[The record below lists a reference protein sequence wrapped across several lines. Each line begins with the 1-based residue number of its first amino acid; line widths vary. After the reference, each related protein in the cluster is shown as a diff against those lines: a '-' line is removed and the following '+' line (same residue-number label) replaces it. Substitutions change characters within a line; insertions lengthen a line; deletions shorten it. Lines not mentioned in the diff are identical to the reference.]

1 MIIDFSNINGGGGG
15 GYVLPVATSE
25 VLGGVKVGSGLTITS
40 AGTLSSDIDT
50 SNFVQESEMSGY
62 VQTSAMS
69 GYVQTTQLATTAQ
82 TGLVKIGSGI
92 TVDSAGTISV
102 EGGGGSGIEV
112 VSQLPASGTDGQ
124 VVVLETQIPEHT
136 IKFSH
141 TEPNTYD
148 SISATAI
155 GITKVTYMIRLE
167 WFGEYVNV
175 YENTDNSLTLKDGN
189 DTLITDIPAGSAYTY
204 NFSQNNQYAT
214 FTVTS
219 TGFSVVCNENIAME
233 YIHTEEYVPASK
245 KDIAYIWDT
254 TSKTCDIYQKFGEE
268 GNPHKNN
275 TIVTYFGELPQNE
288 VIFEQYHPYWGST
301 WYWAF
306 DGEMIRAYSDTGMT
320 NEEYWFVKPTFNS
333 VKAGA
338 KNITFTDGLL
348 VYNDYELN
356 WTLKIHGNWADAGN
370 GHWKPLDYEVI
381 KTNALQLV
389 DKTCSTRLYMPGV
402 SDIYVEGGNGEMISM
417 CLPNGFG
424 TAGQMLMSQGNERP
438 GKWVDYKPIGLA
450 DELPAFSTD
459 GSFVIVNSG
468 YQESATTA
476 FLSYCTTDYNE
487 RNNFSDDTEM
497 YWYADNYYVYFD
509 PSGLTTTGKTF
520 LYRIAMRTNEND
532 NWNTSNLAYINVFR
546 EYDSVGQSF
555 FYSWDMPNF
564 DYYDTN
570 GNPYAYS
577 DSGVVNSN
585 VTSANTAYLPIWKYW
600 DGGYGYKFYFEYDT
614 TTGGLKMWMRH
625 CDPDGYPEGENY
637 GEVPYEC
644 RNHTTEFYNGIDT
657 EGNTSEVYTYRG
669 GAWYKIGEF
678 AAPV

>member
-40 AGTLSSDIDT
+40 AGTLSADAQPVGI
-50 SNFVQESEMSGY
+50 
-62 VQTSAMS
+62 
-69 GYVQTTQLATTAQ
+69 ATTAT
-82 TGLVKIGSGI
+82 TGVVKIGSGI

-124 VVVLETQIPEHT
+124 VIVLEQ
-136 IKFSH
+136 
-141 TEPNTYD
+141 
-148 SISATAI
+148 
-155 GITKVTYMIRLE
+155 
-167 WFGEYVNV
+167 
-175 YENTDNSLTLKDGN
+175 
-189 DTLITDIPAGSAYTY
+189 DIPAFIVNYDPDTSAETTHIEVTGIGFTEVTQIFDLEFFGEHVRVYRNEDGETLVYNDSEVLEATLGVGDTYTHEY
-204 NFSQNNQYAT
+204 TSYVPENGPQYAS
-214 FTVTS
+214 FTGTS
-219 TGFSVVCNENIAME
+219 TGFVLESHPN
-233 YIHTEEYVPASK
+233 YGLGKEYVYPKTIKPASK
-245 KDIAYIWDT
+245 KCISYIWDT
-254 TSKTCDIYQKFGEE
+254 TSPTCDIYQKFSEE
-268 GNPHKNN
+268 ENPHKNF

-288 VIFEQYHPYWGST
+288 IIFEQYNPYWDNT

-320 NEEYWFVKPTFNS
+320 SEVGEFIKPTLNS
-333 VKAGA
+333 VKAGGRNA
-338 KNITFTDGLL
+338 TFTDGLI
-348 VYNDYELN
+348 VVNDYELN
-356 WTLKIHGNWADAGN
+356 WKLYVYGNWSDAGN
-370 GHWKPLDYEVI
+370 GHWKPLDYEEI

-389 DKTCSTRLYMPGV
+389 DKTNTTRLFMPGV
-402 SDIYVEGGNGEMISM
+402 SDFFVEGGNGETISM
-417 CLPNGFG
+417 CLPDGFG

-438 GKWVDYKPIGLA
+438 GKWIDYKPIALV

-459 GSFVIVNSG
+459 GCFAIINLG

-476 FLSYCTTDYNE
+476 FLSYSSTDYNE

-497 YWYADNYYVYFD
+497 YWYADYNYVYFD
-509 PSGLTTTGKTF
+509 PSGLTATGKTF
-520 LYRIAMRTNEND
+520 LYRIAMRTNENGD
-532 NWNTSNLAYINVFR
+532 WNTSNIAYINVFR

-570 GNPYAYS
+570 GDPYTYS

-585 VTSANTAYLPIWKYW
+585 VTSANTAYLPIWRYW
-600 DGGYGYKFYFEYDT
+600 NGGYGYKFCFEYDT

-625 CDPDGYPEGENY
+625 YDPDGYPEGENY

-657 EGNTSEVYTYRG
+657 EGNVSEFYTYRG
-669 GAWYKIGEF
+669 GVWYKLGEF
-678 AAPV
+678 ASPE

>member
-1 MIIDFSNINGGGGG
+1 MIIDFRNMNGGGGS
-15 GYVLPVATSE
+15 GYTLPVATSE
-25 VLGGVKVGSGLTITS
+25 VLGGVK
-40 AGTLSSDIDT
+40 
-50 SNFVQESEMSGY
+50 
-62 VQTSAMS
+62 
-69 GYVQTTQLATTAQ
+69 
-82 TGLVKIGSGI
+82 IGSGI
-92 TVDSAGTISV
+92 TVNSAGTISV
-102 EGGGGSGIEV
+102 EGGSGVEV

-124 VVVLETQIPEHT
+124 VIVLEQDVPAFIVNYDPNTDTETTHIEVTGIGFTELTQI
-136 IKFSH
+136 F
-141 TEPNTYD
+141 D
-148 SISATAI
+148 
-155 GITKVTYMIRLE
+155 LE
-167 WFGEYVNV
+167 FFGEHVKVYRNEDGETLVYNDSEVLEETLGVGDTYTHEYTSYVP
-175 YENTDNSLTLKDGN
+175 ENG
-189 DTLITDIPAGSAYTY
+189 P
-204 NFSQNNQYAT
+204 QYAS
-214 FTVTS
+214 FTGTS
-219 TGFSVVCNENIAME
+219 TGFILESHPG
-233 YIHTEEYVPASK
+233 YGLGKEYVYPKTIKPASK
-245 KDIAYIWDT
+245 KCISYIWDT
-254 TSKTCDIYQKFGEE
+254 TSPTCDIYQKFNEE

-288 VIFEQYHPYWGST
+288 IIFEQYHPYWDFT

-320 NEEYWFVKPTFNS
+320 NEEYWFVKPTLNS

-338 KNITFTDGLL
+338 TNATFTDGLI
-348 VYNDYELN
+348 VVNDYELN
-356 WTLKIHGNWADAGN
+356 WKLDVYGNWADAGN

-555 FYSWDMPNF
+555 FYSWDMPDF

-570 GNPYAYS
+570 GNPYTYS

-644 RNHTTEFYNGIDT
+644 RNHTTEFYKGIDT

-669 GAWYKIGEF
+669 GVWYKIGEF